1 MSTPQIDKETM
12 MKGFRKVA
20 LAMPLMFLGPI
31 IINSSFKNQ
40 THPYY
45 YYVLATGIAI
55 CLFAMLWFFMGLRG
69 IVKGIFNDK
78 NKSE

>member
-31 IINSSFKNQ
+31 IVNMSFKNQ
-40 THPYY
+40 NHPLYY
-45 YYVLATGIAI
+45 IVLAFGIAI
-55 CLFAMLWFFMGLRG
+55 CLFSMLWFFLGINT